1 METRKAIVFD
11 LDGTLNSFKEMDHEI
26 IQEIFS
32 KHGKLPF
39 LVKWMDAIM
48 WFINDLEMMGNTM
61 PKLMFRFQIL
71 SFISGLMKEDIFRRY
86 KRLYRKK
93 NARYLQKREDFLK
106 QILVKGFIPL
116 IVSNNGLSSGMQVA
130 GDNIITV
137 VKKEKELEY
146 LKERYQIQYLV
157 GNNYC
162 DDIKNARK
170 IGAIPIYV
178 GGSPIV
184 KCLMKK
190 NEKIISHIEQ
200 IFEIIG

>member
-48 WFINDLEMMGNTM
+48 WSINDLEIMGNTM

-71 SFISGLMKEDIFRRY
+71 SFISGHKKEDIFRHY

-93 NARYLQKREDFLK
+93 NTAYLQKREDFLK
-106 QILVKGFIPL
+106 QILEKEFIPL
-116 IVSNNGLSSGMQVA
+116 IVSNNGLSNGMQIA

-184 KCLMKK
+184 KRLMKK